1 MFNLPIDL
9 QLKIYE
15 YDPTYKEIFSKVLK
29 ELHKVYN
36 FWYLHF
42 YNSELSA
49 EFSTTKELT
58 FTQAK
63 HLSDYWNFDFLNQT
77 YTLSYERYQN
87 SNPGKGFCEIMH
99 RSDNEN
105 ISNYFTIL
113 KTNIECHKFLNKKNI
128 SN

>member
-1 MFNLPIDL
+1 MFDLPMDL
-9 QLKIYE
+9 QIKIYE
-15 YDPTYKEIFSKVLK
+15 YDSTYKDIFSKVLK

-49 EFSTTKELT
+49 EMSTQKELT
-58 FTQAK
+58 FIQAK
-63 HLSDYWNFDFLNQT
+63 HLCNYWNFDFLNQT

-87 SNPGKGFCEIMH
+87 NNPGKGFCEIMH

-105 ISNYFTIL
+105 IKNYFILL

-128 SN
+128 SY